1 MAVTGKVLGIW
12 RTLTILASLLAVS
25 NPAAACSSFRVLTED
40 GNNFFVF
47 NFELGGPRDLIE
59 TRVVYYPVGTDFK
72 GTAPDDRKP
81 ANWSS
86 KYAVVGM
93 GWFDQPMLAGGMNE
107 HGLSGANLNLPNYT
121 KYQEASEADD
131 GKIIAGWDVP
141 TYFLTQFKSVQEVR
155 EAVQDVKVVF
165 SLWNVRGFELPIEF
179 HYTFHD
185 PSGDSIVL
193 EYIDGE
199 PKIYD
204 NELGVMTNSPDFE
217 WQRVNLNNYVNL
229 TAEDAPS
236 RDVGDVTLLA
246 TGTGS
251 GMLGLPGDYT
261 PPSRFVRTVALTQT
275 ALPAKNHS
283 EGLMSAFRISNA
295 ISFPEGPARQII
307 GDQVLAGKT
316 DFQLVAD
323 TANRIMYF
331 RDYDYPNW
339 RSIDLKVLAESATA
353 RLILNPSQGPA
364 ISSAV
369 PDLKSSD

>member
-1 MAVTGKVLGIW
+1 MTEKTLRICRNLIVLVTMSAV
-12 RTLTILASLLAVS
+12 A
-25 NPAAACSSFRVLTED
+25 NPAFACSSFRVFTED
-40 GNNFFVF
+40 GHNFFVF
-47 NFELGGPRDLIE
+47 NFELGGPRDLIA
-59 TRVVYYPVGTDFK
+59 TNVVYYPVGFSFT
-72 GTAPDDRKP
+72 GTAPDNRQP

-93 GWFDQPMLAGGMNE
+93 GWFDQPMLAGGINE

-121 KYQEASEADD
+121 TYQEASESDD
-131 GKIIAGWDVP
+131 GNIIAGWDVP

-155 EAVQDVKVVF
+155 EAVQNVKVVF
-165 SLWNVRGFELPIEF
+165 SLWKVRGFELPIEF

-199 PKIYD
+199 PKVYD

-217 WQRVNLNNYVNL
+217 WQRVNLNNYINL
-229 TAEDAPS
+229 KTKDSPS
-236 RDVGDVTLLA
+236 RQIGDVTLLA

-251 GMLGLPGDYT
+251 GLLGLPGDYT

-275 ALPAKNHS
+275 ALPASNHA
-283 EGLMSAFRISNA
+283 EGLLSAFRISNA

-307 GDQVLAGKT
+307 GDQILAGKT

-323 TANRIMYF
+323 TANRVMYF

-339 RSIDLKVLAESATA
+339 RSIDLKALASSETSK
-353 RLILNPSQGPA
+353 LILDPSQGPA
-364 ISSAV
+364 ISNATA
-369 PDLKSSD
+369 DMKASD